1 MTLVEYC
8 FDRIQKTWLHIP
20 SYQLNNQ
27 YTYIE
32 IWLELESAGSA
43 WIRSARSS
51 FCKTDS
57 HSFCNKTTFLRVIP
71 TMAHINTYYIN
82 INFHEYLKIP
92 ETYSDILYDILSDIL
107 SGTLSG
113 ILSGILPGTLSG
125 IGFLLT
131 FFLASSIAHCDCDL
145 AVGVRQ
151 GPRRS
156 RAGDAGG

>member
-1 MTLVEYC
+1 MKLQQERRKQVTLVEYC

-20 SYQLNNQ
+20 SYQLNNP

-51 FCKTDS
+51 FCKADA
-57 HSFCNKTTFLRVIP
+57 HCFCNKTTFLRVIP

-82 INFHEYLKIP
+82 INCHEYLKILVM
-92 ETYSDILYDILSDIL
+92 TFY
-107 SGTLSG
+107 
-113 ILSGILPGTLSG
+113 
-125 IGFLLT
+125 LT